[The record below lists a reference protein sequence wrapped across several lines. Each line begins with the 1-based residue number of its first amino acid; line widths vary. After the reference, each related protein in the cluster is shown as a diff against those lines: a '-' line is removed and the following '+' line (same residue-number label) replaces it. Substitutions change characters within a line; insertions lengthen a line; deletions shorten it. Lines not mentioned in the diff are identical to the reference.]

1 MVEVSVNK
9 DIRKNET
16 KFIGSLTLRQT
27 IALAIAASYSI
38 PLAMVLKVD
47 ITIRII
53 VPILAAIPVAM
64 CGWIKPF
71 GMPFEFFVAR
81 FLYLLFLTPP
91 KRKVKQLNTYRE
103 GYEKLK
109 KRQEDKKTQGMTKKE
124 KEAYIKEK
132 ERPVKRSGKKQYKV
146 YT

>member
-16 KFIGSLTLRQT
+16 KFIGPLTLRQT

-38 PLAMVLKVD
+38 PLAIVLKVD

-53 VPILAAIPVAM
+53 IPMLAAIPTAM

-81 FLYLLFLTPP
+81 FLYLMFLTPP
-91 KRKVKQLNTYRE
+91 KRKVKQINIYRE

-109 KRQEDKKTQGMTKKE
+109 KKQEDKKTEGMTKQE
-124 KEAYIKEK
+124 KEAYIKKK
-132 ERPVKRSGKKQYKV
+132 ERPIERSRKKQYKV